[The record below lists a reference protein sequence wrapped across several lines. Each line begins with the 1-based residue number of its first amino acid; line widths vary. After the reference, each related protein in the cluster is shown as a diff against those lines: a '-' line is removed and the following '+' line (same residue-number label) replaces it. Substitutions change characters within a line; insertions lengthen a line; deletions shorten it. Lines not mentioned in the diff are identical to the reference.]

1 MKTTLPA
8 VLIAVV
14 MATATTTASASYCP
28 SGNNYKKHADHYY
41 PHHYRYYRD
50 MHSYYPR
57 YPRPSWHA
65 GKPAYN
71 QPTEQQPASDAAAS
85 APTQA
90 SANIID
96 TATSAGSFNTLLDA
110 LDTAGLV
117 ETLQGI
123 GPFTVFAPNDQAFAK
138 IPETI
143 RTAIIADKEALTE
156 LLTYHVI
163 AGEVTAADVA
173 SLTSAETVQGST
185 ITIDTS
191 DGVKVDGARVVT
203 TDIRAS
209 NGIIHVIDTVMIP
222 N

>member
-1 MKTTLPA
+1 MKIALPA
-8 VLIAVV
+8 VLIAAA
-14 MATATTTASASYCP
+14 MATASTTASASYCP
-28 SGNNYKKHADHYY
+28 SGNKYKKHAHHYY
-41 PHHYRYYRD
+41 PEHYRHYGD
-50 MHSYYPR
+50 MHAYYPR
-57 YPRPSWHA
+57 YPQPYWHA
-65 GKPAYN
+65 DRPAYK
-71 QPTEQQPASDAAAS
+71 QPSEQDPARDAAAS

-90 SANIID
+90 SVNIIE

-117 ETLQGI
+117 ETLQGT
-123 GPFTVFAPNDQAFAK
+123 GPFTVFAPSDEAFAK
-138 IPETI
+138 IPDSI
-143 RTAIIADKEALTE
+143 RTAIIADKDALTE

-173 SLTSAETVQGST
+173 SLTSAETAQGST